1 MTDFEHY
8 VLGEHVEDFNDGI
21 ISRRE
26 LLRRVTLITGSLT
39 ATLAVLDVM
48 GCGSTPSG
56 TQASPVSRASSSPQ
70 PFATPPAQPTTDG
83 ITVQPTDPRIKVET
97 LTVYGKDGAQLMSYA
112 AAPASGSAA
121 GAILVVHEN
130 RGLLEHIKDV
140 VRRVATAGFMGLSID
155 LLSRDGGAVKL
166 SDQAAYA
173 AALAKRAVPDMV
185 SDLMQALSTLEA
197 QKGIGDKLGI
207 TGFCFGGGMVWNTLV
222 AGAKVKAAVPFYG
235 PKPADITNL
244 ANTRAAVFA
253 IYAEQDTAITA
264 TRTDMQ
270 TALQTASQKSGGQP
284 FQIMVYPGVGHA
296 FHNDTGAR
304 YNAVQAEA
312 AWVAT
317 VGWMRKYVH

>member
-1 MTDFEHY
+1 MTDFERY
-8 VLGEHVEDFNDGI
+8 VLQEHVEDFNDGI

-26 LLRRVTLITGSLT
+26 LLRRVTLITGSLIV
-39 ATLAVLDVM
+39 TLAVLDAM

-56 TQASPVSRASSSPQ
+56 TPASPVSRASSTPT

-83 ITVQPTDPRIKVET
+83 ITVQPSDPRIRVET
-97 LTVYGKDGAQLMSYA
+97 LSVLGTDGAPLMSYA
-112 AAPASGSAA
+112 ARPASGKPA
-121 GAILVVHEN
+121 GGILVVHEN

-140 VRRVATAGFMGLSID
+140 VRRVATAGFTGLSID

-166 SDQAAYA
+166 SDQAAYG
-173 AALAKRAVPDMV
+173 AALAKRPVPDMV
-185 SDLMQALSTLEA
+185 SDLTQALAALGSST
-197 QKGIGDKLGI
+197 GVGNKLGI

-244 ANTRAAVFA
+244 ANTKAAVLA

-264 TRTDMQ
+264 TRTQMEA
-270 TALQTASQKSGGQP
+270 ALQQAQAKPGGQP
-284 FQIMVYPGVGHA
+284 FQVTVYPGVGHA

-304 YNAVQAEA
+304 YNAVEAEA

-317 VGWMRKYVH
+317 VEWMRKYVH